1 MIVKKKPDSTLLRQK
16 AEEKLANE
24 PQISDINVLEMDI
37 LKLKYEL
44 QVYLIE
50 LDMQNNELAMQHEEN
65 EKRMT
70 SLLIVNKELATQNEE
85 NEKLAEKLILDNKE
99 YAAQNGEKVKRVEEL
114 IKLTDKLEHLN
125 SFLLDREIKMIEL
138 KKEINDLLEL
148 GGFKK
153 KYII

>member
-1 MIVKKKPDSTLLRQK
+1 MITAKKTDTEWLRQK
-16 AEEKLANE
+16 AEEQLAND
-24 PQISDINVLEMDI
+24 PQISDLNVLEMDI
-37 LKLKYEL
+37 MKLQHEL

-50 LDMQNNELAMQHEEN
+50 LDMQYNELSLQHAGNEERETN
-65 EKRMT
+65 
-70 SLLIVNKELATQNEE
+70 LLNANKELAEQN
-85 NEKLAEKLILDNKE
+85 N
-99 YAAQNGEKVKRVEEL
+99 EKVKRVEEL

-125 SFLLDREIKMIEL
+125 SFLLDREVKMIEL

>member
-1 MIVKKKPDSTLLRQK
+1 MITPKKTDTEWLRQK
-16 AEEKLANE
+16 AEEQLAND
-24 PQISDINVLEMDI
+24 PQISDLNVLEMDI
-37 LKLKYEL
+37 LKLKHEL

-50 LDMQNNELAMQHEEN
+50 LDMQNDEISVQHEEN

-70 SLLIVNKELATQNEE
+70 SLLIVNKELATQNEV

-125 SFLLDREIKMIEL
+125 SFLLDREVKMIEL
-138 KKEINDLLEL
+138 KKEINDLLEK
-148 GGFKK
+148 GGLKK